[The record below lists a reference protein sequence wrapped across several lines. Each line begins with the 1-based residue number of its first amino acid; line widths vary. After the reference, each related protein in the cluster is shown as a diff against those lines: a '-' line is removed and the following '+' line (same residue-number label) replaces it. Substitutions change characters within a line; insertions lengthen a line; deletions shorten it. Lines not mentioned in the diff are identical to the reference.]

1 MDFGRIVSVGPC
13 YRLAEPRYLPQDQ
26 VTTASARELT
36 MPISRQ
42 HIAFAVVV
50 GAVVLVADSS
60 ALTQSPEQA
69 SANPSTSSS
78 AGLILQ
84 ESEGELRLRRPRG
97 NNGFEGA
104 PTFVIKVDRKYGESS
119 SFFMGMED
127 IPPGKKIRL
136 HHHPHAE
143 EILFIHRGTGVARL
157 GSREAAVSAGTTVY
171 IPRNV
176 SVGLRNT
183 GAEPLTLVF
192 IFPEPDGMASQMRS
206 GSVPKG
212 QQPIPFT
219 PEELAARNARG
230 SEHIVFDEAITP

>member
-1 MDFGRIVSVGPC
+1 MRLSVN
-13 YRLAEPRYLPQDQ
+13 
-26 VTTASARELT
+26 
-36 MPISRQ
+36 RQ
-42 HIAFAVVV
+42 SIAFAAFIS
-50 GAVVLVADSS
+50 AVVLVADSS
-60 ALTQSPEQA
+60 ALTPSQEQA
-69 SANPSTSSS
+69 PANPSTSSS

-97 NNGFEGA
+97 NSGFEGA
-104 PTFVIKVDRKYGESS
+104 PSFIIKVDRKYGDSS
-119 SFFMGMED
+119 SFFMGMEN

-157 GSREAAVSAGTTVY
+157 GSREAAVSAGATVY

-183 GAEPLTLVF
+183 GTEPLSLVF
-192 IFPEPDGMASQMRS
+192 IFPEPDGMAGQMRS
-206 GSVPKG
+206 GSVPEG
-212 QQPIPFT
+212 EQPIPFT

-230 SEHIVFDEAITP
+230 SEHIVFDEPITP